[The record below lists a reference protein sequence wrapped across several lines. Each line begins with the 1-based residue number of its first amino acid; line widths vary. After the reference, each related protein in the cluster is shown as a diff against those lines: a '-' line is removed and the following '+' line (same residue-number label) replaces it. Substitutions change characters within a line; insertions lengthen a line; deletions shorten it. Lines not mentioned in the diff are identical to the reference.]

1 MQGIKNVKIHF
12 KLITHAGYHSFCN
25 SIGKFLSRK
34 ATAGR
39 NVLVFSY
46 LALRKSTKSETGAW
60 HGPAASQ
67 PLVSKIEK
75 SQLDSADR
83 HT

>member
-1 MQGIKNVKIHF
+1 MQGIKNVEIQF
-12 KLITHAGYHSFCN
+12 KLISHAGYHSFCN

-39 NVLVFSY
+39 NVLVFSS

-60 HGPAASQ
+60 HGPATSQ
-67 PLVSKIEK
+67 SLVSKTEK